1 MKSLIKPV
9 FFNEG
14 HKYDIHFHQ
23 GLKSAAIILKNC
35 LDTVTSD

>member
-14 HKYDIHFHQ
+14 HKYDTYIDH
-23 GLKSAAIILKNC
+23 GLKSAVIILKNC
-35 LDTVTSD
+35 FDTVTS